1 MDPQARTPTHEGRH
15 RPARMLL
22 TPPDRAP
29 GTGPDPREVMDL
41 DDVAEVV
48 PDGVAPDSTAPRLVT
63 LPASLRAADLGV
75 GARAVR
81 GLLLL
86 ALVGC
91 LALGVRWWWVEQQA
105 SAVPVGE
112 ATGWSQDDADGA
124 PPDGPGTSGESGG
137 AQEAGHGDAP
147 DEEPGGDAAPGGT
160 HGDAPTTGPQT
171 VIVHVVGEVQAPG
184 VVELP
189 TGSRVGDAVQAA
201 GGFTDAADAGS
212 VNLARAL
219 LDGEQVWVGAPG
231 EDPPALAPAPA
242 QGGTGTAAGPG
253 GSGTTPGTG
262 PVVPLDLNTA
272 TQAQLEE
279 LPGIGPVTAGRI
291 LTWRDENGRF
301 TDPTELLE
309 VSGIGERTLEQL
321 APLVRAGG

>member
-15 RPARMLL
+15 RPARML
-22 TPPDRAP
+22 TPEHRAP
-29 GTGPDPREVMDL
+29 GVGPDHHEAVEPDPDPEGVPG
-41 DDVAEVV
+41 VV
-48 PDGVAPDSTAPRLVT
+48 PDEVATAGAAPRLVT

-75 GARAVR
+75 GVRAVR

-86 ALVGC
+86 AVVGC

-105 SAVPVGE
+105 SAVPVGA
-112 ATGWSQDDADGA
+112 ATGWSQDDGGGA
-124 PPDGPGTSGESGG
+124 PPDAPGGSGG
-137 AQEAGHGDAP
+137 EQAAGAGDAP
-147 DEEPGGDAAPGGT
+147 DEQPAADTGPGGNDGA
-160 HGDAPTTGPQT
+160 DPTTAPPT

-231 EDPPALAPAPA
+231 EDPPAPAPAP
-242 QGGTGTAAGPG
+242 GGTATGTGGSDATPGAGPAL
-253 GSGTTPGTG
+253 
-262 PVVPLDLNTA
+262 PLDLNTA

>member
-15 RPARMLL
+15 RPARML

-29 GTGPDPREVMDL
+29 DTGPDPREVMDL
-41 DDVAEVV
+41 DDVAEAV
-48 PDGVAPDSTAPRLVT
+48 PDDAAPDDEAPRLVA

-105 SAVPVGE
+105 SAVPVG
-112 ATGWSQDDADGA
+112 AGTGWSQDDADAA
-124 PPDGPGTSGESGG
+124 PPEGPGTSGGE
-137 AQEAGHGDAP
+137 QEAGHGDAP
-147 DEEPGGDAAPGGT
+147 DEEPGGDAAPGST

-201 GGFTDAADAGS
+201 GGFTDAADSGS

-231 EDPPALAPAPA
+231 EDPPVVPPAPAPA
-242 QGGTGTAAGPG
+242 PGGTGAAAGPG

-291 LTWRDENGRF
+291 LTWRDENGAF